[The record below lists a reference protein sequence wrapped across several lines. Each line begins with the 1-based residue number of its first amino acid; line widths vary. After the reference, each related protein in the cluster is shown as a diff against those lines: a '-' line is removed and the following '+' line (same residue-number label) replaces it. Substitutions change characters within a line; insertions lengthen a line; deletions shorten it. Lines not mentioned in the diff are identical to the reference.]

1 MPDQSLAESDAFAQ
15 LFNELH
21 DPAFVIDVETGAFLA
36 ANRAAA
42 QLLGYT
48 PEDLEELS
56 PTDIH
61 PHELPRLQ
69 NFLEN
74 VLRNGRWQAD
84 DLSCRTR
91 AGEFLPA
98 EVRARAITLDGRTRI
113 VTQIRDL
120 RGERLAEVGQ
130 SVRKLVHDLRNA
142 LTTAQLLSDRL
153 SNHEDEKVRASS
165 DVIARSLERAVDLC
179 RQTINAGVIEEQH
192 PSRTRFMLADVVEEV
207 IATTVLPSGVGLRVT
222 FDADDTTLLDADFD
236 QIYRALLNLVR
247 NASDAGADEVRIE
260 GQRETGRSLIMVTD
274 DGPGL
279 PGFVRDN
286 LASEVAGKSEGSS
299 GLGLMITAEIATR
312 HGGDLSVQDTGNW
325 GTRFCLTI
333 PDTA

>member
-1 MPDQSLAESDAFAQ
+1 MPDQCLTKNSAFAH
-15 LFNELH
+15 LFDELH
-21 DPAFVIDVETGAFLA
+21 DPAFVIDAETGRFLA
-36 ANRAAA
+36 ANRAAT
-42 QLLGYT
+42 QLLGYP
-48 PEDLEELS
+48 PEDLLAMS

-69 NFLEN
+69 RFLAD
-74 VLRNGRWQAD
+74 VLRHGRWQAD

-91 AGEFLPA
+91 AGDLLPA
-98 EVRARAITLDGRTRI
+98 EVRARAMTLDGRARI

-153 SNHEDEKVRASS
+153 SAHDDEKVRASS

-179 RQTINAGVIEEQH
+179 RQTIDAGRIEEQA
-192 PSRTRFMLADVVEEV
+192 PSRTRFMLGDIVEEIV
-207 IATTVLPSGVGLRVT
+207 ATTVLPSGVGTRIA
-222 FDADDTTLLDADFD
+222 FDAEDATLLDADFD

-247 NASDAGADEVRIE
+247 NASDAGAVEVRIE
-260 GQRETGRSLIMVTD
+260 GRREDGRALITVTD

-279 PGFVRDN
+279 PDFVRDN
-286 LASEVAGKSEGSS
+286 LAIETAGKSEGSS
-299 GLGLMITAEIATR
+299 GLGLMITAEIAAR
-312 HGGDLSVQDTGNW
+312 HGGTLSVQDTGSQ
-325 GTRFCLTI
+325 GTRFCLDI
-333 PDTA
+333 PDAA